1 MQSAIHEG
9 YEYQDY
15 FSVSIIL
22 QLMIYRTEAEVII
35 DRKDFG
41 GDKFDDLKIKS
52 SNGITEFQIK
62 YSDDESSHKFT
73 KDDLANGNGHDTALC
88 DLFAS
93 WRTKKEFENNTE
105 IKLCLAWDRPT
116 DDDPI
121 AEFLKPIQ
129 EYTMPF
135 PTVAYSFDG
144 EAFWPAEKLPPKTW
158 KKFNAKIKSESIE
171 RQDFLS
177 FCDEL
182 TIILE
187 MPKASLDL
195 KNPGGIENII
205 IQQVEKLGVGI
216 YPNDNLSVEDVIGK
230 LAMELMLIWRML
242 LKKRGIQNLQIR

>member
-1 MQSAIHEG
+1 M
-9 YEYQDY
+9 
-15 FSVSIIL
+15 
-22 QLMIYRTEAEVII
+22 
-35 DRKDFG
+35 
-41 GDKFDDLKIKS
+41 
-52 SNGITEFQIK
+52 
-62 YSDDESSHKFT
+62 
-73 KDDLANGNGHDTALC
+73 ANGNGHDTALC

-116 DDDPI
+116 DDDSI
-121 AEFLKPIQ
+121 AEFLEPIQ

-135 PTVAYSFDG
+135 PIVAYSFVG
-144 EAFWPAEKLPPKTW
+144 EAFWSAEKLPPKTW

-177 FCDEL
+177 FSDEI

-187 MPKASLDL
+187 MHKVSLDL

-242 LKKRGIQNLQIR
+242 LKKSGIQNLQIR